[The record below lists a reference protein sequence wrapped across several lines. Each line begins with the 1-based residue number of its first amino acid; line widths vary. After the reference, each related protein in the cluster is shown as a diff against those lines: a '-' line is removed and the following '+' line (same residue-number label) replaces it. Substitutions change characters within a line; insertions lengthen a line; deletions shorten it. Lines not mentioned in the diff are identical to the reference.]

1 VDFDSHVHCAALL
14 RLTPLLCIQVHY
26 SCRLRV
32 GRREHMFYRRS
43 ARLEIV
49 FSGHTAV
56 DTSILLKSIRK
67 SGTENSFMRFPP
79 YFYFRFDQKWLSV
92 ACLRP

>member
-1 VDFDSHVHCAALL
+1 MAAAATLKNP
-14 RLTPLLCIQVHY
+14 T
-26 SCRLRV
+26 
-32 GRREHMFYRRS
+32 
-43 ARLEIV
+43 RLEIV

-67 SGTENSFMRFPP
+67 SGTENSFMWFPP
-79 YFYFRFDQKWLSV
+79 YFYFRFDQKWPSV